1 MYVTCKYKMEIK
13 MPRTATIQARIDP
26 EVKKDAQA
34 ILSKLNISMSEAI
47 SLYLTQVALQKGI
60 PFEIK
65 IPNVLTAETLK
76 KSEDGKELHSVDSV
90 DDLFQELDN

>member
-1 MYVTCKYKMEIK
+1 

-26 EVKKDAQA
+26 EIKKDAQA

-47 SLYLTQVALQKGI
+47 SLYLTQVALHKGI

-65 IPNVLTAETLK
+65 IPNELTAETLT
-76 KSEDGKELHSVDSV
+76 KSVNDEELHSVDSV

>member
-1 MYVTCKYKMEIK
+1 

-34 ILSKLNISMSEAI
+34 ILNKLNISMSEAI

-65 IPNVLTAETLK
+65 IPNELTAETLK
-76 KSEDGKELHSVDSV
+76 KSENDDEIHSVDSV